1 MSISYC
7 NCYFDYYLLKI
18 NRDQE
23 FLKNVKSLNS
33 EDWPKI
39 LLKDPSFPKSKGKL
53 VRNRWPVLDKSGQKL
68 HHLRVG
74 TVKYQIYYFMPAER
88 VHVSY

>member
-1 MSISYC
+1 MSISCC
-7 NCYFDYYLLKI
+7 NCCFDYYLLKI

-53 VRNRWPVLDKSGQKL
+53 VRNRWLVLD
-68 HHLRVG
+68 
-74 TVKYQIYYFMPAER
+74 
-88 VHVSY
+88 